1 MSIMYFGRC
10 FKLFKKFISIIV
22 SFMIITLPCQAI
34 SAKSYALVEQST
46 GRMLAGQNT
55 DTRLP
60 MASTTKIMTG
70 LLACESG
77 KFDTVYTV
85 PEEAIRVEGSSMG
98 LAAGEKITLR
108 DLTYGLLLESG
119 NDAANAIAYCLS
131 GSTPEFIKK
140 MNNRAQELG
149 LKNTHFVTPSGLDDK
164 EHYTTA
170 LDLARL
176 GAYAMQ
182 NKDFAKIVSTYKAH
196 ITYNGIKDGRVL
208 FNHNE
213 LLKTYDGAIG
223 IKTGFTKKSGRC
235 LVSCATR
242 NGITIVAATL
252 HSPDDWN
259 DHKELLN
266 YGFSIL
272 KSCPLFSSCPEIIEK
287 VTGGKEKQVKCSYN
301 RNLSAGLKTDEAG
314 RIKMQVKIPKSVRAP
329 VKQGQKIGEI
339 VFALDGA
346 VVAKT
351 DVVSVASVAPIIN
364 VKENPASLITD
375 FLKRYKLFPKFN

>member
-1 MSIMYFGRC
+1 MFKLIKKIISIM
-10 FKLFKKFISIIV
+10 V
-22 SFMIITLPCQAI
+22 SLMIITLPCETLPCKAV

-46 GRMLAGQNT
+46 GRMIAGQNT

-70 LLACESG
+70 LIACESG

-85 PEEAIRVEGSSMG
+85 PEEAVIVEGSSMG
-98 LAAGEKITLR
+98 LKAGEKITLR

-119 NDAANAIAYCLS
+119 NDAANTIAYCVS
-131 GSTPEFIKK
+131 GSIPEFIKK
-140 MNNRAQELG
+140 MNAKAQELG
-149 LKNTHFVTPSGLDDK
+149 LKNTHFITPSGLDDK

-176 GAYAMQ
+176 GACAMK
-182 NKDFAKIVSTYKAH
+182 NKDFAKIVSTYKTRV
-196 ITYNGIKDGRVL
+196 TYSGIKDGRVL
-208 FNHNE
+208 VNHNE

-235 LVSCATR
+235 LVSCAQK
-242 NGITIVAATL
+242 NGVTLVAATL

-272 KSCPLFSSCPEIIEK
+272 KSYPLFSACPKIDEK
-287 VTGGKEKQVKCSYN
+287 VTGGREKHVSCTYN
-301 RNLSAGLKTDEAG
+301 RSLSASLKDGEIN
-314 RIKMQVKIPKSVRAP
+314 RVKMEIKMPKSVRAP
-329 VKQGQKIGEI
+329 VNTGQKIGEI
-339 VFALDGA
+339 LFTLDGIP
-346 VVAKT
+346 VAKT
-351 DVVSVASVAPIIN
+351 DVVSAASIAPLIPI
-364 VKENPASLITD
+364 KENPGSIITD
-375 FLKRYKLFPKFN
+375 FFNNIFKKAAH